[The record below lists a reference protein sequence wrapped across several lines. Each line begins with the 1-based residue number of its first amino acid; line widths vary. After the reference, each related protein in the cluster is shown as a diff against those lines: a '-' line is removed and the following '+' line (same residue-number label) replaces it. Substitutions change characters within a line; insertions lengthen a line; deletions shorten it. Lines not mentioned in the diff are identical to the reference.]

1 MFICVQVGSQGVRAK
16 GVYMTSN

>member
-16 GVYMTSN
+16 GVYVTSN